1 MSEKSGTGSNP
12 SVSNF
17 VEHFLWVFG
26 KDTLEDALEVAK
38 EFKVEGFLDKIT
50 VPYLVQHGE
59 NDRQVPLESAKKC
72 IEGAINSP
80 KAELKIFTIEE
91 GSCEHCN
98 VDDRA
103 PAVDYMADWAA
114 EVLGGIKSL

>member
-1 MSEKSGTGSNP
+1 MLTFNP
-12 SVSNF
+12 TF
-17 VEHFLWVFG
+17 F
-26 KDTLEDALEVAK
+26 
-38 EFKVEGFLDKIT
+38 
-50 VPYLVQHGE
+50 
-59 NDRQVPLESAKKC
+59 
-72 IEGAINSP
+72 